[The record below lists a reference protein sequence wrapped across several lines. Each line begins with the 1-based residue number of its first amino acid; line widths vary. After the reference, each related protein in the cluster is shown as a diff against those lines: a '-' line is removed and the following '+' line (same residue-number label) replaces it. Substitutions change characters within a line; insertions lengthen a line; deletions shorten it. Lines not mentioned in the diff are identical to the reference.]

1 MSKFM
6 GENIKDIDNIDV
18 GKMIVT
24 TESDKKYT
32 VVVSNIKV
40 MPNDV
45 EIYKRDWNAFL
56 YRGDIVNDTIL
67 VIKDCIFEN
76 TMMGKDLIQTL
87 RDLHFID
94 GFNKEDIFQEYNEL
108 IEEANK

>member
-1 MSKFM
+1 M
-6 GENIKDIDNIDV
+6 
-18 GKMIVT
+18 
-24 TESDKKYT
+24 
-32 VVVSNIKV
+32 
-40 MPNDV
+40 
-45 EIYKRDWNAFL
+45 
-56 YRGDIVNDTIL
+56 NDTIL